1 MLTKE
6 KLLNHI
12 ANIQQK
18 HDDIDKDIVEMQA
31 EHADSMKIETLKK
44 MKLYLKDEME
54 LLKVQISKM

>member
-1 MLTKE
+1 M
-6 KLLNHI
+6 

-54 LLKVQISKM
+54 LLKEQISKM